1 MLQKNLE
8 ENIYSK
14 KNFNMD
20 LLKDNIPKL
29 VRKLAVPAMIGTLFQ
44 TLYNVV
50 DTFFAG
56 KISPEALSA
65 LSKSF
70 PIYFIIIATSIG
82 VTVAGTS
89 LIGNSIGEKDNK
101 KTLNYFSH
109 IIYYGILIS
118 IFITFLG
125 LYLSERVFFLMGSTE
140 EVVSLGLEYTNII
153 YSGSFLFILVVSLN
167 SLLHAEGDTKTY
179 RNVLVLSF
187 LLNIILNPI
196 LIFGFL
202 FIPAFGVKGIAIA
215 TIISQLVSFL
225 VILFKVLKNERVRK
239 ITSEYLV
246 PKFLFFKNIFFQS
259 MPISVSIC
267 GYALAAAI
275 IFTYVGQS
283 GEYAVAG
290 YGVGTRIEQVVLLP
304 ILGINTAII
313 SIIAQNYGANN
324 LVRIKETYFTAIKYA
339 FIIMITAGTLV
350 FLSASVI
357 TSFFSS
363 DPEVI
368 EYGKRYLKISAFV
381 LPAYPVFF
389 LSNGFFMALKKSE
402 NAMISNFFRNVLNP
416 IAVFYF
422 AKYINASFETFFW
435 LWVGINWF
443 FSISYFFII
452 IYYFK
457 LKLNKSSTVVHP

>member
-1 MLQKNLE
+1 
-8 ENIYSK
+8 
-14 KNFNMD
+14 MD

-29 VRKLAVPAMIGTLFQ
+29 VRKLAVPAMVGTLFQ

-125 LYLSERVFFLMGSTE
+125 LYFSERVFFLMGSTE
-140 EVVSLGLEYTNII
+140 EVASLGLEYTNII

-187 LLNIILNPI
+187 LLNVILNPI

-202 FIPAFGVKGIAIA
+202 FIPAFGVKGIGIA

-225 VILFKVLKNERVRK
+225 IILFKVLKNERVRN
-239 ITSEYLV
+239 ITNEYLV

-416 IAVFYF
+416 IAVFYI

-457 LKLNKSSTVVHP
+457 IKLNKSSTVVNP

>member
-1 MLQKNLE
+1 
-8 ENIYSK
+8 
-14 KNFNMD
+14 MD

-125 LYLSERVFFLMGSTE
+125 LYFSERVFFLMGSTE
-140 EVVSLGLEYTNII
+140 EVASLGLEYTNII

-179 RNVLVLSF
+179 RNVLVISF

-202 FIPAFGVKGIAIA
+202 FIPAFGVKGIGIA

-225 VILFKVLKNERVRK
+225 IILFKVLKNERVK
-239 ITSEYLV
+239 NITNEYLV

-416 IAVFYF
+416 IAVFYI

-457 LKLNKSSTVVHP
+457 LKLNKPSTVVNP

>member
-1 MLQKNLE
+1 
-8 ENIYSK
+8 
-14 KNFNMD
+14 MD

-29 VRKLAVPAMIGTLFQ
+29 VRKLAVPAMVGTLFQ

-125 LYLSERVFFLMGSTE
+125 LYFSEPVFFLMGSTE
-140 EVVSLGLEYTNII
+140 EVASLGLEYTNII

-179 RNVLVLSF
+179 RNVLVISF

-202 FIPAFGVKGIAIA
+202 FIPAFGVKGIGIA

-259 MPISVSIC
+259 MPISLSIC

-416 IAVFYF
+416 IVVFYI

-435 LWVGINWF
+435 IWVGINWF

-457 LKLNKSSTVVHP
+457 IKLNKSSTVVHP

>member
-1 MLQKNLE
+1 
-8 ENIYSK
+8 
-14 KNFNMD
+14 MD

-29 VRKLAVPAMIGTLFQ
+29 VRKLSVPAMVGTLFQ

-70 PIYFIIIATSIG
+70 PIYFIIIAASIG
-82 VTVAGTS
+82 ITVAGTS
-89 LIGNSIGEKDNK
+89 LIGNSIGEKDEN
-101 KTLNYFSH
+101 KTLNYFTH
-109 IIYYGILIS
+109 INYYGIMIS
-118 IFITFLG
+118 IIITFLG
-125 LYLSERVFFLMGSTE
+125 LSYAEKVFFLMGSTD
-140 EVVSLGLEYTNII
+140 EVVSLGLDYTNII
-153 YSGSFLFILVVSLN
+153 YSGATLFILVVSFN

-179 RNVLVLSF
+179 RNALIFSF
-187 LLNIILNPI
+187 FLNIILNPI
-196 LIFGFL
+196 LIFGFA
-202 FIPAFGVKGIAIA
+202 FIPAMGVKGIGLA
-215 TIISQLVSFL
+215 TIISQLVSF
-225 VILFKVLKNERVRK
+225 VIVLLKVLKNNKVK
-239 ITSEYLV
+239 KLTKDFLS
-246 PKFLFFKNIFFQS
+246 PKFLYLRNIFFQS

-267 GYALAAAI
+267 GYALASAI

-324 LVRIKETYFTAIKYA
+324 FNRIKETYFTAIKYA

-350 FLSASVI
+350 FLSANII

-368 EYGKRYLKISAFV
+368 EYGKRYLRISAFV

-402 NAMISNFFRNVLNP
+402 NAMISNLFRNVLNP
-416 IAVFYF
+416 IVVFYI
-422 AKYINASFETFFW
+422 AKYFNASFDTFFW
-435 LWVGINWF
+435 TWVGINWF
-443 FSISYFFII
+443 FSASYFFII
-452 IYYFK
+452 LYYFK
-457 LKLNKSSTVVHP
+457 SRLDKSSAVVHP

>member
-1 MLQKNLE
+1 VQKNSE
-8 ENIYSK
+8 RSTYSK
-14 KNFNMD
+14 KNIKMN
-20 LLKDNIPKL
+20 LLKDNVPKL

-44 TLYNVV
+44 TLYNIV

-89 LIGNSIGEKDNK
+89 LIGNSIGENNNK
-101 KTLNYFSH
+101 KILNYFSH
-109 IIYYGILIS
+109 IVYYGILVS

-125 LYLSERVFFLMGSTE
+125 LYFSEKVFFSMGSTE
-140 EVVSLGLEYTNII
+140 EVVTLGLEYTNII
-153 YSGSFLFILVVSLN
+153 YSGSILFILVVSLN

-179 RNVLVLSF
+179 RNVLIISF
-187 LLNIILNPI
+187 LLNILLNPI
-196 LIFGFL
+196 FIFGFL
-202 FIPAFGVKGIAIA
+202 FIPAFGVKGIGIA
-215 TIISQLVSFL
+215 TIISQFFSFII
-225 VILFKVLKNERVRK
+225 ILLKVLKNPRILK
-239 ITSEYLV
+239 ITNEFLT
-246 PKFLFFKNIFFQS
+246 PKFLYFKNIFFQS
-259 MPISVSIC
+259 MPITISIC

-313 SIIAQNYGANN
+313 SIIAQNYGAKNFD
-324 LVRIKETYFTAIKYA
+324 RIKQTYLTAIKYA
-339 FIIMITAGTLV
+339 FIIMITSGIIVFISAG
-350 FLSASVI
+350 FI
-357 TSFFSS
+357 TSIFSS

-416 IAVFYF
+416 IVVFHI
-422 AKYINASFETFFW
+422 AKYIDASFETFFW
-435 LWVGINWF
+435 IWVGINWF
-443 FSISYFFII
+443 FSISYFLVV

-457 LKLNKSSTVVHP
+457 VKLNKFSTVIHP

>member
-1 MLQKNLE
+1 
-8 ENIYSK
+8 
-14 KNFNMD
+14 MD
-20 LLKDNIPKL
+20 ILKDNIPKL
-29 VRKLAVPAMIGTLFQ
+29 VRKLAVPAMVGTLFQ

-50 DTFFAG
+50 DTYFAG

-89 LIGNSIGEKDNK
+89 LIGNSIGEKNNK

-109 IIYYGILIS
+109 IIYYGIIIS

-125 LYLSERVFFLMGSTE
+125 LYFSKKVFFLMGSTE
-140 EVVSLGLEYTNII
+140 EVVSLGLEYTDII
-153 YSGSFLFILVVSLN
+153 YSGSVLFILVVSLN

-202 FIPAFGVKGIAIA
+202 FIPAFGVKGIGIA
-215 TIISQLVSFL
+215 TIISQFLSF
-225 VILFKVLKNERVRK
+225 VIILLKVLKNERIKNITNEHLIPK
-239 ITSEYLV
+239 I
-246 PKFLFFKNIFFQS
+246 LFFKNIFFQS
-259 MPISVSIC
+259 MPITVSIC

-324 LVRIKETYFTAIKYA
+324 LYRIKETYFTAIKYA
-339 FIIMITAGTLV
+339 FVIMITAGVLV
-350 FLSASVI
+350 FLSASII

-389 LSNGFFMALKKSE
+389 LSNGCFMALKKSE

-416 IAVFYF
+416 IVVFYI
-422 AKYINASFETFFW
+422 AKHIGASFETFFW
-435 LWVGINWF
+435 IWVGINWF
-443 FSISYFFII
+443 FSISYFFVI

-457 LKLNKSSTVVHP
+457 AKLNKSSAVVHP